1 MNKAEQKTLV
11 ELLEELPD
19 ERKGNGIKHKLAEVI
34 MIGILCIMCNGMTF
48 TAMELFGKTHEKE
61 LREFMELPHG
71 IPSHDTFWNIF
82 SRLDPEAVSGIF
94 DTF

>member
-1 MNKAEQKTLV
+1 MNKTEQKTLE

-61 LREFMELPHG
+61 LREFMELPHFVCVAL
-71 IPSHDTFWNIF
+71 PW
-82 SRLDPEAVSGIF
+82 RPVSVA
-94 DTF
+94 